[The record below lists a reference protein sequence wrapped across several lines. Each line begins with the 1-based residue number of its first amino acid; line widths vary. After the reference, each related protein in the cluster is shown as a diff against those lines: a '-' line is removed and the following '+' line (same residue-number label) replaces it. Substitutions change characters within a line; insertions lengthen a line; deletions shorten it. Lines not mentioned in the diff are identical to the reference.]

1 MWRQVSDPEQVQEIV
16 GRNSGA
22 AETTMPSIPEEN
34 ESIFSDDWK
43 AKAKDISVS
52 MSRGVDIN
60 ECEAS
65 RSPVGEF
72 ESVHSS
78 GGAFRVSGQPD
89 QSLFLKR
96 MSDSC
101 GPISSSIVSLTEMNI
116 PKINVI
122 SPSSGVVI
130 HSGRPKPSSSQR
142 LEASVDDQKQPSGN
156 PLELLPLQLIAP
168 SPAFI
173 TKPTRPDPPISPWSL
188 PKDSDPLPKNLS
200 FNPSSKDKNLDL
212 IAGDSAEIFNRDLN
226 ILNVDEI
233 SPPINRLN
241 TFDRNNEGPSYSLSS
256 LSHLPEPE
264 RSKIKKT
271 SSVNSLGSSRSNSS
285 NSSNSI
291 LKTDVKVANLVRK
304 LIKEKKID
312 LSRTSI
318 PKNHNETPPISQNK
332 DLAFKK
338 KRESTNDETEG

>member
-1 MWRQVSDPEQVQEIV
+1 MSDPEQVQEIV

-43 AKAKDISVS
+43 VKAKDISGSVC
-52 MSRGVDIN
+52 RGGDMN
-60 ECEAS
+60 EFEAS
-65 RSPVGEF
+65 RSPVAEF

-78 GGAFRVSGQPD
+78 GGVFRVSGQPD
-89 QSLFLKR
+89 QSVFLKR

-116 PKINVI
+116 PKNNVI

-130 HSGRPKPSSSQR
+130 HSGRPKPSSNQR
-142 LEASVDDQKQPSGN
+142 LDASVDDQKQPSGS
-156 PLELLPLQLIAP
+156 PLELLPLQLVAP

-173 TKPTRPDPPISPWSL
+173 TKPVRPDPPISPWAL
-188 PKDSDPLPKNLS
+188 PKDDPLAKDPDALPNNLN
-200 FNPSSKDKNLDL
+200 FNSSSKDISLDE
-212 IAGDSAEIFNRDLN
+212 ITENPAEIFKRDLKIFN
-226 ILNVDEI
+226 IDEI
-233 SPPINRLN
+233 SPPIDRLTAFNRN
-241 TFDRNNEGPSYSLSS
+241 DEGPSYSLSS
-256 LSHLPEPE
+256 LTHLPETE

-271 SSVNSLGSSRSNSS
+271 GSVNSLGSSKSNSS
-285 NSSNSI
+285 NSL
-291 LKTDVKVANLVRK
+291 LKPDIKVANLVRK

-318 PKNHNETPPISQNK
+318 PKNHSETPPISQSK
-332 DLAFKK
+332 DFAFKK
-338 KRESTNDETEG
+338 KRESTNDETER